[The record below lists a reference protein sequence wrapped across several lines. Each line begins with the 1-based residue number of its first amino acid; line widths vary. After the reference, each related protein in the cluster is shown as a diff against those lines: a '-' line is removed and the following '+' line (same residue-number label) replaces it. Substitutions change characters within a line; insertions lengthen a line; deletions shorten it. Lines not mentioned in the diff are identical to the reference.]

1 MFNSC
6 NDELGII
13 WSQEEEQTTRT
24 LTLTLTHAHNTRHTH
39 TRTHTYTHAC
49 THARAHTQHTH
60 THSLTYKH
68 NYVLQANRRWVSF
81 ILRKMHTGFTRVLL
95 YLSRCELSTSAH
107 LLKRVEIFGTPLRRF
122 SLKPHYNCKGPS
134 CNYRM
139 PCSNWQLP
147 HQLLLVEMHSSHGGK
162 SSSFIMFGLCN
173 LRFR

>member
-24 LTLTLTHAHNTRHTH
+24 LTLTLTHAHNTR
-39 TRTHTYTHAC
+39 
-49 THARAHTQHTH
+49 HTH